1 MTVEMAAEQGGL
13 ILALLTFGFLL
24 RFIPCKINFYDKFNI
39 RVDDLGFYSSRV
51 LNLMP
56 KCDYIFKTLCLDP
69 AGNFKNGRPQT

>member
-39 RVDDLGFYSSRV
+39 RVDDLGFYSSS
-51 LNLMP
+51 LKFDAKM
-56 KCDYIFKTLCLDP
+56 
-69 AGNFKNGRPQT
+69 